1 MNSRNRREDLVLRQV
16 HAHSAQT
23 DHLGHSQQGKAP
35 TTVATL
41 RPNAARPARF
51 CVQSGTMMVEVTAQP
66 GRGSLDRRDA
76 WTWGSR
82 DG

>member
-1 MNSRNRREDLVLRQV
+1 MNSRSRREDLVLRQV
-16 HAHSAQT
+16 HAHSART

-51 CVQSGTMMVEVTAQP
+51 CVQSGTMMVEVTAKR
-66 GRGSLDRRDA
+66 GRGRSSRRDA
-76 WTWGSR
+76 WIWG
-82 DG
+82 